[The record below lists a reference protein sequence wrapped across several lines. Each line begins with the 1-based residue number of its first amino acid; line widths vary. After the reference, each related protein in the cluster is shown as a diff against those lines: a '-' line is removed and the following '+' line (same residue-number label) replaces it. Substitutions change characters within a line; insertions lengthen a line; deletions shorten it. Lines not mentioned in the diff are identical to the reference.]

1 MSPSSQTGRDP
12 AMRRRLRPFERA
24 PRPLVGYAIDYDA
37 GFETGWHR
45 HPRAQLLHAIE
56 GVMRVETEAAQFVVP
71 PGTGLWMPADTPHVT
86 RMPPGLRMRALFLRA
101 DAARAGPGAIM
112 VVAISALLRELIL
125 AACNEPVAWD
135 EHGPATHIAALALHE
150 ISRATTQPLQVPGCR
165 DQRLRRVADALM
177 ADPADPRSLAAHA
190 QAAGA
195 SERTLARLFRKET
208 GMSFQQWRRQV
219 RLTEGLARLAQ
230 GETPP
235 RAAAA
240 VGYASSPAFGAAY
253 RAAFGTTPGRTR
265 RARRVPL

>member
-1 MSPSSQTGRDP
+1 MSQTSQSV
-12 AMRRRLRPFERA
+12 RRRLRPFERA
-24 PRPLVGYAIDYDA
+24 PRPLVGYAVDYEA
-37 GFETGWHR
+37 GYETGWHQ

-56 GVMRVETEAAQFVVP
+56 GALRVETEAAQFVLP
-71 PGTGLWMPADTPHVT
+71 PGTGLWMPARTLHVT
-86 RMPPGLRMRALFLRA
+86 RMPEGLRMRALFLRA
-101 DAARAGPGAIM
+101 DAARAGPGAVM
-112 VVAISALLRELIL
+112 VVAVSPLLRELIL
-125 AACNEPVAWD
+125 AACEEPVAWD
-135 EHGPATHIAALALHE
+135 ERGPASHIAALALHE
-150 ISRATTQPLQVPGCR
+150 ISRAATGLLQVGPLQVPTCR
-165 DQRLRRVADALM
+165 VRRLRRVAEALL
-177 ADPADPRSLAAHA
+177 ADPADPRGLGAHA

-208 GMSFQQWRRQV
+208 GMTFQQWRRQV

-265 RARRVPL
+265 RARRVV